1 MNSRRPGRASHR
13 NGIKSAAGA
22 GRLWRAY
29 DEAKRTPS
37 NSYAP
42 LRIFPSA
49 DGRPRAREIDMI
61 RLSLTKDR
69 LFDLTLDR
77 AQDRAHGPSQ
87 IRWNARWGGYRFGRI
102 SGNSVRFQARRVADG
117 AEALF
122 GAVLRIIA
130 AAKLRRIEREF
141 RIHGPRHD
149 WLRIDD
155 DHFTEVDR

>member
-1 MNSRRPGRASHR
+1 M
-13 NGIKSAAGA
+13 
-22 GRLWRAY
+22 
-29 DEAKRTPS
+29 PS
-37 NSYAP
+37 NSYAR

-61 RLSLTKDR
+61 RLGLTKDR

-77 AQDRAHGPSQ
+77 AQDRAHGRSQ
-87 IRWNARWGGYRFGRI
+87 IRWNARWRGYRFGRI

-117 AEALF
+117 ARALL
-122 GAVLRIIA
+122 GAALRIIT

-141 RIHGPRHD
+141 RIHGPHHD

-155 DHFTEVDR
+155 DHFTEVDH

>member
-1 MNSRRPGRASHR
+1 M
-13 NGIKSAAGA
+13 
-22 GRLWRAY
+22 
-29 DEAKRTPS
+29 PS
-37 NSYAP
+37 NSYAR

-49 DGRPRAREIDMI
+49 DGRPRVREIDMI
-61 RLSLTKDR
+61 RIGLTKDR

-117 AEALF
+117 AKALF
-122 GAVLRIIA
+122 EAALRIIA

>member
-1 MNSRRPGRASHR
+1 M
-13 NGIKSAAGA
+13 
-22 GRLWRAY
+22 
-29 DEAKRTPS
+29 PS
-37 NSYAP
+37 NSYAR

-61 RLSLTKDR
+61 RLGLTKDR
-69 LFDLTLDR
+69 LFDLTLDRAQDR

-117 AEALF
+117 AKALF
-122 GAVLRIIA
+122 EAALRIIA